1 MDHNMRFKQTW
12 AQDNYNW
19 DPQLSKEEKMG
30 RTPSMNYTGL
40 PTMSHTP
47 SYMPSR
53 TADERIL
60 SQSVNLPGTRNFQ
73 FDPLASS
80 IAT

>member
-1 MDHNMRFKQTW
+1 MIASGGSAFIGSRPLDHNMRFKQTW

-19 DPQLSKEEKMG
+19 DPQLSKDEKMG
-30 RTPSMNYTGL
+30 WSPASFYAAL

-53 TADERIL
+53 INDERIL
-60 SQSVNLPGTRNFQ
+60 S
-73 FDPLASS
+73 
-80 IAT
+80 